1 MLQQACIAKQCNTFS
16 LAAISLLVIPAL
28 ACEAASFRSRPLIL
42 PHMSKAAPVTL
53 VTTLHQ
59 AKLLACH
66 QETPALTA
74 MHETNVFVA
83 PQAMHATASCSRW
96 ELQRSL
102 VTRSSFDTST
112 LKFQNVS
119 ERGAEASVPI
129 STCNTLCQPL

>member
-83 PQAMHATASCSRW
+83 PQAIHVLQAAADGSCKEAWSLEAVLTQARSNSKMCQN
-96 ELQRSL
+96 EAQRPVCL
-102 VTRSSFDTST
+102 
-112 LKFQNVS
+112 
-119 ERGAEASVPI
+119 
-129 STCNTLCQPL
+129 